1 MSTRSNSSEA
11 RDIPPLNTFPT
22 YGTNPMPSPITPPPS
37 APQPPQPPFVA
48 NAGTQTHRPHT
59 PGVAFSS
66 RIEIRGPDGTATY
79 IPIRVPADSATST
92 TNSAGAQVGSEGPPR
107 SPPGN
112 PPVTTAAAAAAA
124 AASPGGGP
132 AQQSSG
138 APPANPPRGPPPN
151 APPGAPPSGS
161 GGVPGPNFGIPAP
174 VANMNQ

>member
-11 RDIPPLNTFPT
+11 RDIPPPNTFPT

-79 IPIRVPADSATST
+79 VPIRIPTGSATST
-92 TNSAGAQVGSEGPPR
+92 TNSTGAQVGSEGPPH

-112 PPVTTAAAAAAA
+112 PPVTTAAAAA
-124 AASPGGGP
+124 SPGGSP

-174 VANMNQ
+174 FANMNQ